1 MKITKKEAT
10 RIAKAI
16 ERAGGRRAEAAAA
29 LGMTPDAL
37 RRRLGAVQAHG
48 LVIYPAPQGN
58 ARTITDE
65 QVADAAKKAK
75 GNARLV
81 AAELGIGVEAARNR
95 LRDAYGSELDLIRER
110 SAHAETRDQL
120 RETQARVVQL
130 EDRISKLD
138 YVANASRSPAT
149 WTLKDRVAAKNEHIP
164 LLFVSDAQIGE
175 VIDPK
180 ETEYGRGYN
189 TKIFRQRYRQLIDT
203 TIYLSTEHVGDW
215 TYPGI
220 VYLRGGDTISGDI
233 HDELQATND
242 MTPIQACEVA
252 FEEESAGIYHL
263 LEAFG
268 RVEVKDV
275 GGGNH
280 DRGTKKPWSKQA
292 NARSYDRLIAAM
304 LRREFKNEERVSF
317 QVTESPD
324 IFFPI
329 YDKGVLA
336 THGDKIGA
344 GGGTGFIGPGAT
356 ILKGAQK
363 VAMEQQSLGRTVDLV
378 MVGHF
383 HTMLLTRHVIANGC
397 FPGYSEFAKM
407 FRFRPEP
414 PSQLLTYWHKR
425 HGLVDIRPIALD

>member
-1 MKITKKEAT
+1 MKLTKKEALKIVAALKRT
-10 RIAKAI
+10 HGDKQ
-16 ERAGGRRAEAAAA
+16 AAAA
-29 LGMTPDAL
+29 LLGMTRDQM
-37 RRRLGAVQAHG
+37 RRRVAGLAAHG
-48 LVIYPAPQGN
+48 LQAPAHRPTKPAP
-58 ARTITDE
+58 TDAE
-65 QVADAAKKAK
+65 LADAASRAK

-81 AAELGIGVEAARNR
+81 AAALGIGVEQARNR
-95 LRDAYGSELDLIRER
+95 LKDAYGSELDLIRER
-110 SAHAETRDQL
+110 SAHAATRDAL
-120 RETQARVVQL
+120 REAQARVVAL
-130 EDRISKLD
+130 EDRLSKLD
-138 YVANASRSPAT
+138 YVANASRSPSD
-149 WTLKDRVAAKNEHIP
+149 WTLKVRAKGKNQHIP

-175 VIDPK
+175 VINAK

-189 TKIFRQRYRQLIDT
+189 TTIFRERYRQLIDT
-203 TIYLSTEHVGDW
+203 TIYLMTEHVGSDW
-215 TYPGI
+215 TFPGI

-242 MTPIQACEVA
+242 LTPIEACEVA
-252 FEEESAGIYHL
+252 YEEESAGIYKL
-263 LEAFG
+263 LERFG

-292 NARSYDRLIAAM
+292 NARSYDRLISAM
-304 LRREFKNEERVSF
+304 LRREFRGEERVTF

-324 IFFPI
+324 LYFNI
-329 YDKGVLA
+329 YDKRILA
-336 THGDKIGA
+336 THGDRIGA

-363 VAMEQQSLGRTVDLV
+363 VAMEQQSLGRPVDVV

-383 HTMLLTRHVIANGC
+383 HTTLITRHVHANGS

-407 FRFRPEP
+407 HRMRPEP
-414 PSQLLTYWHKR
+414 ASQLLTVWHAR